1 MLFFAERKKTH
12 KINPIKIRSNYSYY
26 RLLSKRPYKSDQTE
40 VNHSIVKRLTV
51 KRLTLTFTF
60 SKTQG
65 SVNIYQLIHDIKAQ
79 KIHYSLLDSLLKI
92 IIKNPFTNVFSPGK
106 MDFFPVVSWFVFVL
120 AEKIKNKTSQD
131 AFFSHENALYRN
143 GGAIIINSFIWIKV
157 FQNDPSKTFKKWSDM
172 VCLGRWYYFKIFKA
186 VFHKFYLDHSW
197 IPWPI

>member
-1 MLFFAERKKTH
+1 MHSAKLKAHWMFTNWFMISKLKRYITPYWIHHWKLLW
-12 KINPIKIRSNYSYY
+12 KIH
-26 RLLSKRPYKSDQTE
+26 L
-40 VNHSIVKRLTV
+40 
-51 KRLTLTFTF
+51 LTF
-60 SKTQG
+60 
-65 SVNIYQLIHDIKAQ
+65 
-79 KIHYSLLDSLLKI
+79 SLLTKRI
-92 IIKNPFTNVFSPGK
+92 
-106 MDFFPVVSWFVFVL
+106 FFLVVSWFVFVL

-197 IPWPI
+197 IPCPI